1 MPIFSNKENVQVEC
15 TQIYKNMWHGPK
27 YISEYDDLS
36 TSIIMIIYWITA
48 GYKKKI
54 KIVIIVFI

>member
-27 YISEYDDLS
+27 YISEYNDLS
-36 TSIIMIIYWITA
+36 TSIIMIIYWKYSSETILVI
-48 GYKKKI
+48 KKN
-54 KIVIIVFI
+54 